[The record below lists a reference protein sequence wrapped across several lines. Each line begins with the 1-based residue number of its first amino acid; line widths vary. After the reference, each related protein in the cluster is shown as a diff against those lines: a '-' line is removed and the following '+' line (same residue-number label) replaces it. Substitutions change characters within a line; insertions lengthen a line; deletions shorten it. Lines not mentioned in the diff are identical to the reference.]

1 MSSVYAAKGPMSGHP
16 YIPGSWGQ
24 LSPRLQWAE
33 PPKTLNP
40 SVWKAPKMEVD
51 MTDQWRLHNDDADGS
66 FELQSLK
73 SISPSSPS
81 KATSSSPYSSRVF
94 SPEAM
99 SREYDELLVR
109 SPSHDDMEA
118 HMTTPLIP
126 STEKLDFSCLI
137 PKAGLVMA
145 RAAGPLSSCV
155 CFDQSNKTDETALLG
170 ILNEEFMRIELDVM
184 GPEIASRPS
193 DWKSLFKELVVGLS
207 DQEYHEKYYWAK
219 YAGDCVDESQRA

>member
-1 MSSVYAAKGPMSGHP
+1 MSC
-16 YIPGSWGQ
+16 
-24 LSPRLQWAE
+24 
-33 PPKTLNP
+33 
-40 SVWKAPKMEVD
+40 
-51 MTDQWRLHNDDADGS
+51 
-66 FELQSLK
+66 
-73 SISPSSPS
+73 
-81 KATSSSPYSSRVF
+81 
-94 SPEAM
+94 
-99 SREYDELLVR
+99 EYDELLVR
-109 SPSHDDMEA
+109 SPSHDNMEA

-126 STEKLDFSCLI
+126 STEKLDFSCLM

-193 DWKSLFKELVVGLS
+193 DWMSLFKELVVGLS

-219 YAGDCVDESQRA
+219 YAGDYVDESQRA

>member
-1 MSSVYAAKGPMSGHP
+1 MSSVYAAKGLMSGHP

-24 LSPRLQWAE
+24 LSPRLHWAE

-40 SVWKAPKMEVD
+40 RVWKAPTMEVD

-73 SISPSSPS
+73 SISPLLPS

-99 SREYDELLVR
+99 SCEYDELLVR
-109 SPSHDDMEA
+109 SPSHDNMEA

-126 STEKLDFSCLI
+126 STEKLDFSCLM

-193 DWKSLFKELVVGLS
+193 DWMSLFKELVVGLS
-207 DQEYHEKYYWAK
+207 DQEYHEKYYWTK
-219 YAGDCVDESQRA
+219 YAGDYVDESQRA